1 MQETEGAGQGR
12 TVVVVED
19 NVRSRRLVRDL
30 LEVHGFGVVE
40 AESAEEALQAMQAMQ
55 DTRPDLVLL
64 DIQLPGMD
72 GVAALRMLREDP
84 RTADVPAIA
93 VTAYAMRGD
102 EERLLEAGFDA
113 YIAKP
118 IDTREFVP
126 RLLAVM
132 EARGG

>member
-1 MQETEGAGQGR
+1 MQETEGAGKGR

-30 LEVHGFGVVE
+30 LEVHGFGIVE
-40 AESAEEALQAMQAMQ
+40 AESAEEALEAMQ

>member
-1 MQETEGAGQGR
+1 MQETTESAGQGR

-30 LEVHGFGVVE
+30 LELNGFHPVE
-40 AESAEEALQAMQAMQ
+40 AESAEEGLAAVRETAPVL
-55 DTRPDLVLL
+55 LLL

-72 GVAALRMLREDP
+72 GVAALRALREDP
-84 RTADVPAIA
+84 RTAGVPAIA

-118 IDTREFVP
+118 IDTRAFVP
-126 RLLAVM
+126 RLLAVL

>member
-1 MQETEGAGQGR
+1 MQQTTEGAGRGR

-30 LEVHGFGVVE
+30 LELHGFGIIE
-40 AESAEEALQAMQAMQ
+40 AESAEDALEAIQG
-55 DTRPDLVLL
+55 TPPDLVLL

-72 GVAALRMLREDP
+72 GVAALRLLRADP
-84 RTADVPAIA
+84 RTAAVPAIA

-102 EERLLEAGFDA
+102 EERLLEEGFDA

-118 IDTREFVP
+118 IDTRAFVP
-126 RLLAVM
+126 RLLAVL

>member
-30 LEVHGFGVVE
+30 LEVHGFGIVE
-40 AESAEEALQAMQAMQ
+40 AESAEEALQAMQ

>member
-1 MQETEGAGQGR
+1 MQEGEGAGQGR

-30 LEVHGFGVVE
+30 LELNGFDIVE
-40 AESAEEALQAMQAMQ
+40 AESAEEALEAIQ

-72 GVAALRMLREDP
+72 GVAALRVLRADP
-84 RTADVPAIA
+84 RTAGVPAIA

-102 EERLLEAGFDA
+102 EERLLEEGFDA

-118 IDTREFVP
+118 IDTRAFVP
-126 RLLAVM
+126 RLLAVL

>member
-1 MQETEGAGQGR
+1 MQQTTEGAGQGR

-30 LEVHGFGVVE
+30 LELHGFGIVE
-40 AESAEEALQAMQAMQ
+40 AESAEEALEAMQ
-55 DTRPDLVLL
+55 DARPDLVLL

-72 GVAALRMLREDP
+72 GVAALRVLREDP

-126 RLLAVM
+126 RLLAVL

>member
-1 MQETEGAGQGR
+1 MQEGEGAGQGR

-30 LEVHGFGVVE
+30 LELNGFDIVE
-40 AESAEEALQAMQAMQ
+40 AESAEEALEAIQ

-72 GVAALRMLREDP
+72 GVAALRVLRADP
-84 RTADVPAIA
+84 RTAEVPAIA

-102 EERLLEAGFDA
+102 EERLLEEGFDA

-118 IDTREFVP
+118 IDTRAFVP
-126 RLLAVM
+126 RLLAVL